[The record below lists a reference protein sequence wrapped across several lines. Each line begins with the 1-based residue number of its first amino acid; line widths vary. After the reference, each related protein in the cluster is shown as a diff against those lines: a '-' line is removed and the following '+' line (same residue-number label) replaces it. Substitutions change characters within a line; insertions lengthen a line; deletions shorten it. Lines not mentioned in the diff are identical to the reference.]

1 MEEGPGK
8 GSNKA
13 SKLII
18 EGVDLDTGK
27 KFRPT
32 DWAERMCGN
41 LSTFRNRRI
50 IYSPLLKPAV
60 NKSGNKCIIIDDELK
75 KTNPALYQSMLE
87 FAKKNNLKTNRET
100 HKDEDGDDVD
110 EN

>member
-1 MEEGPGK
+1 MVDKPK
-8 GSNKA
+8 KD

-18 EGVDLDTGK
+18 EGIDSDTGK
-27 KFRPT
+27 KFRPG
-32 DWAERMCGN
+32 DWAERMSGS

-75 KTNPALYQSMLE
+75 KTNPALYQSMLD
-87 FAKKNNLKTNRET
+87 FAKKNHLKTNRDIDNKQT
-100 HKDEDGDDVD
+100 DEKED
-110 EN
+110 